1 METLL
6 SLITSAISSS
16 LTIIVPNRGRKSDS
30 NNPQNIVEEN
40 DLLKNRLAQAESRSQ
55 EQEARIAL
63 LEQQIQELQ
72 GRQH

>member
-16 LTIIVPNRGRKSDS
+16 LTIIVPNRGRKGDS

-40 DLLKNRLAQAESRSQ
+40 DLLRSRLAQAESRNQ

-63 LEQQIQELQ
+63 LEQQLQELH
-72 GRQH
+72 GEQH